1 MDITK
6 IDYRHHRSID
16 YNPRMNI
23 PSSILNRIGLNLHNR
38 PNHPLQ
44 IVKQLIFDYFRGY
57 QKFDDL
63 SPKVSITA
71 NFDSLLI
78 PPDHPARSAS
88 DTYYLDATTVLRT
101 HTSAHQAELLAAG
114 HRQFLVAGDVYRK
127 DEIDRTHYPVF
138 HQIEGVCVT
147 DSTDTAAVE
156 SDLKRVLTG
165 LVTHLFPNKESR
177 FNPDYFP
184 FTHPSFEVEVKFG
197 DRWLEILGCGVIQ
210 PAILRQSNCPGTGW
224 AFGLGLERL
233 AMLLFDIPDIRYFW
247 VDHPKFLSQFSSG
260 KVVKFKPYSLLAPAS
275 RDISF
280 WVPSNQ
286 IRPDQT
292 WIRENDFLS
301 MIRDVAGNM
310 VQHVTLIDKFQHP
323 KTRLYS
329 RAYRITY
336 EEMDPNVTDP
346 AQFTAHVNAVQT
358 HIITVIT
365 SALPKLVIR

>member
-1 MDITK
+1 
-6 IDYRHHRSID
+6 
-16 YNPRMNI
+16 MNI
-23 PSSILNRIGLNLHNR
+23 PSSILNKIGLNLHNR

-44 IVKQLIFDYFRGY
+44 IVKQLIFDYFQGY
-57 QKFDDL
+57 QKFDTL
-63 SPKVSITA
+63 SPKVPVTA

-78 PPDHPARSAS
+78 PPDHPARSKS
-88 DTYYLDATTVLRT
+88 DTYYLDDTTVLRT
-101 HTSAHQAELLAAG
+101 HTSAHQAELLSTG

-147 DSTDTAAVE
+147 ESADPSAVE
-156 SDLKRVLTG
+156 ADLKRVLTG

-210 PAILRQSNCPGTGW
+210 PAILRQANCPGTGW
-224 AFGLGLERL
+224 AFGLGLERI
-233 AMLLFDIPDIRYFW
+233 AMLLFDLPDIRYFW
-247 VDHPKFLSQFSSG
+247 VDHPKFLSQFRSG
-260 KVVKFKPYSLLAPAS
+260 KVVKFTPYSLLAPTA

-280 WVPSNQ
+280 WIPTDQ
-286 IRPDQT
+286 IRSDQS
-292 WIRENDFLS
+292 WSRENDFLS
-301 MIRDVAGNM
+301 VIRDVSGNV
-310 VQHVTLIDKFQHP
+310 VQRVELLDKFQHP
-323 KTRLYS
+323 KTQRYS

-346 AQFTAHVNAVQT
+346 AEFTAHVNTLQSQIVAAVAT
-358 HIITVIT
+358 H
-365 SALPKLVIR
+365 LPELTIR